1 LVLEKSI
8 FREAALER
16 LSTPDRLDQ
25 GLVIVNP
32 AGGIA
37 LVALLACLVAG
48 TIWAATIRVPIM
60 VSGQGIFLGP
70 GGVFEVVSASRGR
83 VTAIKL
89 QPGDEIKVGTP
100 VADIDQAD
108 LRADLTVAQGD
119 LHDAT
124 AEREQVAA
132 FQTRKRPI
140 LAAAAEQKRK
150 AYEEHIKF
158 LESRAAQLRE
168 REEANLE
175 LLAKHMVTPQKVI
188 DTRLEIGNTEDQ
200 QGRDVNGVLELDS
213 DAAKEKVEDEHELV
227 VLDNKVASAQ
237 RKVQTLMERLEREAT
252 VVSSYAGRVVELKV
266 NVGELVD
273 HGTALLT
280 LVPEGARPEA
290 GDDLVSVIFVPAGEG
305 KKIQPGMPVEL
316 SPSTAKRDEFG
327 FLMGRVRSVAE
338 LPSTPEGMMRTL
350 QNKQMVQTL
359 SNNAAPIEVVVD
371 LDRDPSTPSG
381 YKWSS
386 SRGPPIRINNGTLGE
401 ADVEVSSLPLLSLII
416 PPLRQFLGSK
426 RS

>member
-1 LVLEKSI
+1 L
-8 FREAALER
+8 
-16 LSTPDRLDQ
+16 
-25 GLVIVNP
+25 
-32 AGGIA
+32 
-37 LVALLACLVAG
+37 
-48 TIWAATIRVPIM
+48 
-60 VSGQGIFLGP
+60 
-70 GGVFEVVSASRGR
+70 
-83 VTAIKL
+83 
-89 QPGDEIKVGTP
+89 
-100 VADIDQAD
+100 
-108 LRADLTVAQGD
+108 
-119 LHDAT
+119 
-124 AEREQVAA
+124 
-132 FQTRKRPI
+132 
-140 LAAAAEQKRK
+140 
-150 AYEEHIKF
+150 
-158 LESRAAQLRE
+158 
-168 REEANLE
+168 LE
-175 LLAKHMVTPQKVI
+175 LA
-188 DTRLEIGNTEDQ
+188 
-200 QGRDVNGVLELDS
+200 S

-280 LVPEGARPEA
+280 LVPEGVRPDA

-305 KKIQPGMPVEL
+305 KKIRPGMPVEL

-371 LDRDPSTPSG
+371 LDRDPGTPSG

-386 SRGPPIRINNGTLGE
+386 SRGPPIKINNGTLGE

-426 RS
+426 SS

>member
-1 LVLEKSI
+1 VQEKSI

-25 GLVIVNP
+25 GLVIINS

-37 LVALLACLVAG
+37 LAALLVCIVAG

-70 GGVFEVVSASRGR
+70 HGIYEVVSASRGR
-83 VTAIKL
+83 VTAIKV
-89 QPGDEIKVGTP
+89 QAGDEIKVGTP
-100 VADIDQAD
+100 VADVDQAD
-108 LRADLTVAQGD
+108 LRADLAVAQGD

-132 FQTRKRPI
+132 FQARKRPI
-140 LAAAAEQKRK
+140 LAAASGQKRR
-150 AYEEHIKF
+150 AYEQHIKF
-158 LESRAAQLRE
+158 LASRAVQLRE
-168 REEANLE
+168 RDEANLD
-175 LLAKHMVTPQKVI
+175 LFAKHIVTAQKVI
-188 DTRLEIGNTEDQ
+188 DTQLEIGNTADQ
-200 QGRDVNGVLELDS
+200 QSRDVNGLLELDS

-237 RKVQTLMERLEREAT
+237 RKVQALIERLAREAT
-252 VVSSYAGRVVELKV
+252 VVSSYAGHVVELKV

-280 LVPEGARPEA
+280 LVPQGALPGEA
-290 GDDLVSVIFVPAGEG
+290 DDLVSVIYVPAGEG

-371 LDRDPSTPSG
+371 LERDSSTPSG
-381 YKWSS
+381 YRWSS
-386 SRGPPIRINNGTLGE
+386 SLGPPIKINNGTLGQ

-426 RS
+426 SS